1 MEIREGIKKM
11 PAAMSHEPWTTGP
24 AVVTAALT
32 PAAMTA
38 SLLD

>member
-1 MEIREGIKKM
+1 MANG
-11 PAAMSHEPWTTGP
+11 HEPWATGP